1 MNSCEKIRTQLG
13 MLLYGELSFDEEGS
27 VDAHLEGCAEC
38 RTALERERALHAAF
52 DGAEV
57 EPPASVLWEARQ
69 NLQVRIAAERSQAPS
84 SSRGA
89 GWWDQFVDALMLR
102 PAGGVRGGSSWLR
115 PAGALALVAI
125 GFLAARVAP
134 DAGVGVVG
142 MSLADPGAQRVRS
155 VAPAPD
161 GGVQIVLDETRQR
174 VVSGGL
180 DDRNIRVLLL
190 SAAKDPSDPGLRYET
205 VGILNDRAQASEVR
219 DTLIYALEHDENA
232 GVRLKAMDGLKPFA
246 QQPEVR
252 KALSGVLLSDGNPGM
267 RTQAID
273 LLTQGVGESTGLG
286 GDNAAGHALDRD
298 VIGTL
303 QELMN
308 RENNAYVRQ
317 RGQRVLQLVNASSET
332 Y

>member
-1 MNSCEKIRTQLG
+1 MNTCEKVRMQLS
-13 MLLYGELSFDEEGS
+13 MLLYGELSFDEEEV
-27 VDAHLEGCAEC
+27 VDAHLESCAEC
-38 RTALERERALHAAF
+38 RTALDRERELHAAF
-52 DGAEV
+52 DQAEI
-57 EPPASVLWEARQ
+57 ESPASVLWESRQ
-69 NLQVRIAAERSQAPS
+69 NLQRQIAAEHVPAHRVS
-84 SSRGA
+84 
-89 GWWDQFVDALMLR
+89 WWDQFLDAR
-102 PAGGVRGGSSWLR
+102 WLQS
-115 PAGALALVAI
+115 AGALALLSI
-125 GFLAARVAP
+125 GFFGARLAP
-134 DAGVGVVG
+134 NLGLGITG
-142 MSLADPGAQRVRS
+142 MSLVDPGAQRVRS
-155 VAPAPD
+155 VEPGPN

-174 VVSGGL
+174 TVSGDL
-180 DDRNIRVLLL
+180 DDQNIRVLLL

-205 VGILNDRAQASEVR
+205 VGILNDRAQAAEVR

-232 GVRLKAMDGLKPFA
+232 GVRLKAMDGLRPFV

-273 LLTQGVGESTGLG
+273 LLTKGVGESSNG
-286 GDNAAGHALDRD
+286 LDRD

-317 RGQRVLQLVNASSET
+317 RGERVLQLVNASQET

>member
-1 MNSCEKIRTQLG
+1 MNTCEKVRMQLS
-13 MLLYGELSFDEEGS
+13 MLLYGELSFDEEEV
-27 VDAHLEGCAEC
+27 VDAHLESCTEC
-38 RTALERERALHAAF
+38 RTALGRERELHAAF
-52 DGAEV
+52 DQAEI
-57 EPPASVLWEARQ
+57 EAPASVLWESRQ
-69 NLQVRIAAERSQAPS
+69 NLQRQIAAEHPAHRVS
-84 SSRGA
+84 
-89 GWWDQFVDALMLR
+89 WWDQFLDAR
-102 PAGGVRGGSSWLR
+102 WLQS
-115 PAGALALVAI
+115 AGALALLSI
-125 GFLAARVAP
+125 GFFGARMFP
-134 DAGVGVVG
+134 SLGLGMTG
-142 MSLADPGAQRVRS
+142 MSLVDPGAQRVRS
-155 VAPAPD
+155 VEPGPN

-174 VVSGGL
+174 TVTGDL
-180 DDRNIRVLLL
+180 DDQNIRVLLL

-205 VGILNDRAQASEVR
+205 VGILNDRAQAAEVR

-232 GVRLKAMDGLKPFA
+232 GVRLKAMDGLRPFV

-273 LLTQGVGESTGLG
+273 LLTKGVGESSNG
-286 GDNAAGHALDRD
+286 LDRD

-317 RGQRVLQLVNASSET
+317 RGERVLQLVNASQET